1 MHAVERNEHDA
12 VGRIDA
18 VEAEQHEHLNF
29 ACIAAEIA
37 AARGLARVELGQR
50 LGRDIVIG
58 QQVAIDLR
66 EGRQISQLLL
76 QTGQRLRKRSS
87 RSRRPSASVAVWCR
101 SLAESESKS
110 SSVVIL
116 PVR

>member
-66 EGRQISQLLL
+66 EGRQI
-76 QTGQRLRKRSS
+76 T
-87 RSRRPSASVAVWCR
+87 RPSASVAVWCR